1 MRKIIGR
8 LVMLALI
15 GLASGCDLELYRTAE
30 GIGVIGPNGGYFVC
44 ADNNNCYGTGQ

>member
-1 MRKIIGR
+1 MKLIGR

-15 GLASGCDLELYRTAE
+15 GLANGCDLEVYRTSE

-44 ADNNNCYGTGQ
+44 SDNNNCIGIEQ